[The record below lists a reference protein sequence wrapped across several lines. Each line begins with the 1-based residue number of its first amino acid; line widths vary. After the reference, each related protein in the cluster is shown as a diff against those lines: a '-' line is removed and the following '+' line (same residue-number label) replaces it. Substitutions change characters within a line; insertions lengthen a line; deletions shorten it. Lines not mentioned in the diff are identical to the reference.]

1 MKIVSVILNWNG
13 EKLLPACLH
22 SLVENRP
29 DKVDTNIIVIDNAS
43 ADGSADLVRT
53 KYPGVSLITLNRYT
67 GISEAKNIGIQAALK
82 SGADFIWLS
91 ASNVVI
97 QPDFFA
103 QMLISANHYRDG
115 LVFVPKIYSAAPAR
129 EKIIYSAGGSMNWT
143 SLEYTSRGSGETDTG
158 QYDRDLEVDYS
169 PATNSFIRVKAFS
182 EAGLFDPRYFIL
194 FDDADFCVRVRR
206 RAYRIIYIFMAVATV
221 YPESNPLDGPAGK
234 YYHTRNRL
242 FFGLQ
247 KGSFSTKISLIPQ
260 AVNIYFHGE
269 PWERRAV
276 LDVFTGNMGPGSYQ
290 WE

>member
-22 SLVENRP
+22 GLAENRP
-29 DKVDTNIIVIDNAS
+29 EKVDTHIIIIDNAS
-43 ADGSADLVRT
+43 TDGSVNLLA
-53 KYPGVSLITLNRYT
+53 KYPGVTLVPLNSYT
-67 GISEAKNIGIQAALK
+67 GVSEAKNIGIQAALK
-82 SGADFIWLS
+82 LGADFIWLS
-91 ASNVVI
+91 ASNIVI
-97 QPDFFA
+97 QPDFFN
-103 QMLISANHYRDG
+103 QMLISANRYNDS
-115 LVFVPKIYSAAPAR
+115 LVFVPKIYSAAPAG

-143 SLEYTSRGSGETDTG
+143 SLEYLSRGAGESDTG

-169 PATNSFIRVKAFS
+169 PVINSFIRVKAFS

-206 RAYRIIYIFMAVATV
+206 RAYRILYIFTAIAIV
-221 YPESNPLDGPAGK
+221 YPESNPLDGPAKK

-247 KGSFSTKISLIPQ
+247 KGSFSTKVGLIPQ
-260 AVNIYFHGE
+260 AINIYFHGE